1 MNAVI
6 PTTTINLLMEYLN
19 HRKKILEAMIKTFET
34 KYGSLEK
41 LKEKIEKEGVLEED
55 HTIWDDLIIWEN
67 LDSELKKINNILKGL
82 KTCLTR

>member
-19 HRKKILEAMIKTFET
+19 HRKKILKAMIKTFET

>member
-1 MNAVI
+1 MNTVI

-19 HRKKILEAMIKTFET
+19 HRKKILEAMIKTFEI

-41 LKEKIEKEGVLEED
+41 LKEKIEKEGVPEEN
-55 HTIWDDLIIWEN
+55 HTIWDDLIMWEN

-82 KTCLTR
+82 KTCSTG

>member
-55 HTIWDDLIIWEN
+55 HAIWDDLIIWEN
-67 LDSELKKINNILKGL
+67 LDSEMKKLITLL
-82 KTCLTR
+82 RC